1 MHDTHH
7 PIALSKYFEDQKP
20 EAKARTT
27 EFIHYRMSKFLG
39 YFEHVLRMNGD
50 RSTSIVGPDVTYVD
64 LSLFQLVQGLRYA
77 FPRAM
82 RDHAER
88 YPALTRLHDAV
99 MARPR
104 INAYLNSPRRL
115 PFSEEGI
122 FRHYP
127 ELDIAP

>member
-1 MHDTHH
+1 V
-7 PIALSKYFEDQKP
+7 IALRLS
-20 EAKARTT
+20 
-27 EFIHYRMSKFLG
+27 
-39 YFEHVLRMNGD
+39 
-50 RSTSIVGPDVTYVD
+50 GPNLTYVD
-64 LSLFQLVQGLRYA
+64 LSLFQLLQGLRYA
-77 FPRAM
+77 FPKAM
-82 RDHAER
+82 RDNAER

-99 MARPR
+99 LARPR